1 MQYAYSPSENLFYNP
16 EYYDTY
22 IDNGL
27 WPDDV
32 VMVDESV
39 FSEYSG
45 VPPEGKIRAAS
56 NSGLP
61 VWVDT
66 LPPTQEELVRMAEE
80 EKSNLL
86 LEAKSIVSL
95 WQTELQLGIISDED
109 KASLIA
115 WLSYIKDVQAV
126 DTSTA
131 PNIKWPERL

>member
-32 VMVDESV
+32 VMVDESI

-66 LPPTQEELVRMAEE
+66 PAPTQEELVRMAEE

-86 LEAKSIVSL
+86 LEAKSTVSL